1 MTSIEHMFDYSV
13 GMETLTVP
21 MPSVEALAAM
31 SAADRAAVLAALN
44 HAVRCIEAATVDLVE
59 VAERA
64 GDHLA
69 DGHRSAAA
77 WLTASTNCSPGEARA
92 RVQSARAMRTLPSVR
107 AEFHAGR
114 VGVAQVREIARL
126 VANPRCGGDVADSEQ
141 ILLDAARSLEYRDF
155 CVVTQ
160 RWEQLADADG
170 AHAVHERAHE
180 FRDAR
185 LSQVGAEFRFETS
198 HGVIAGAA
206 LREVFDAFVA
216 AEFDADWAATVAEHG
231 DAATKALM
239 PRTAAQRRADAF
251 LAMALAAAAAGVDG
265 QPIDVVVN
273 LVSDTDQFEQ
283 YVDEAITGDPADI
296 DPSTVRDR
304 RCETTDGIPVDPQ
317 QLVAAAF
324 LGRIRHIVIDGA
336 GVIIAAGQKRRLFN
350 GALRD
355 AIQAIDPVCAWLGCN
370 LRAQLAQIDHLQPA
384 SRGGPT
390 DAANAKVLCKKHNLH
405 KHTHGYVVE
414 RQPDGTITITRP
426 DGTLLALPDAA

>member
-1 MTSIEHMFDYSV
+1 MP
-13 GMETLTVP
+13 L
-21 MPSVEALAAM
+21 PSVVALAAM
-31 SAADRAAVLAALN
+31 SAPDRAAAMAALN
-44 HAVRCIEAATVDLVE
+44 HAMRRIEAVTVDLVE

-69 DGHRSAAA
+69 DGHRSTAA

-92 RVQSARAMRTLPSVR
+92 RVQSGRAVRELPSVR
-107 AEFHAGR
+107 AEFRAGR

-126 VANPRCGGDVADSEQ
+126 VANPRCGGEVAGSEQ
-141 ILLDAARSLEYRDF
+141 ILLDAARTLEYRDF
-155 CVVTQ
+155 SVVAQ

-170 AHAVHERAHE
+170 AHAAHERVNE

-231 DAATKALM
+231 DAATKVLM

-251 LAMALAAAAAGVDG
+251 IAMALAAGAAGVEG
-265 QPIDVVVN
+265 RPIDVVVN
-273 LVSDTDQFEQ
+273 LVSDTDQFEK
-283 YVDEAITGDPADI
+283 YVEEAFTGERADVDPA
-296 DPSTVRDR
+296 TVRDR
-304 RCETTDGIPVDPQ
+304 RCETTDGIPVDPR

-324 LGRIRHIVIDGA
+324 LGRIRHIVVDGA

-350 GALRD
+350 GALRE

-370 LRAQLAQIDHLQPA
+370 LRAQLAQIDHLRPA
-384 SRGGPT
+384 ARGGPT
-390 DAANAKVLCKKHNLH
+390 DAANGKVLCKKHNLH
-405 KHTHGYVVE
+405 KHAHGYVVE

-426 DGTLLALPDAA
+426 DGTRLALPDAA